1 MANSEKRQEILNA
14 ALELI
19 TEHGFHGAPIA
30 AIAQRAGV
38 GAGTIYRYFATK
50 DILIIELFQELHD
63 KICEYLME
71 GYEEEQPFR
80 TRFLHLS
87 TALLRYFITN
97 PQEFRYLE
105 QYFNSPYGVEFR
117 RDKILKSEGDGMPYR
132 VLFEEGMRQQVVR
145 DLPVVVLFA
154 LTFGPLLAVARDHIL
169 GFVDLDERLLVQT
182 VEACWDSVK
191 VCPMELAKKNV
202 YPAAE

>member
-1 MANSEKRQEILNA
+1 MAITEKRQEILKA

-19 TEHGFHGAPIA
+19 TAHGFHGAPIA

-50 DILIIELFQELHD
+50 DILITELFEELHD
-63 KICEYLME
+63 QLCLHLLD
-71 GYEEEQPFR
+71 GYDAQQPIR
-80 TRFLHLS
+80 ARFLHLNA
-87 TALLRYFITN
+87 ALLRYFITH

-117 RDKILKSEGDGMPYR
+117 RDKILKNGGERLPYR
-132 VLFEEGMRQQVVR
+132 VLFEEGISQQVVR
-145 DLPVVVLFA
+145 DLPLVILFA

-169 GFVDLDERLLVQT
+169 GFVALDERLLVLT
-182 VEACWDSVK
+182 VAACWESIK
-191 VCPMELAKKNV
+191 Q
-202 YPAAE
+202 

>member
-1 MANSEKRQEILNA
+1 MAITDKRQEILKA

-19 TEHGFHGAPIA
+19 TAHGFHGAPIA

-50 DILIIELFQELHD
+50 DILIVELFQELHD
-63 KICEYLME
+63 KICIHILA
-71 GYEEEQPFR
+71 GYDEAQPVR
-80 TRFLHLS
+80 ERFFHLS

-105 QYFNSPYGVEFR
+105 QYHNSPYGAAFR
-117 RDKILKSEGDGMPYR
+117 RDQILGSAGARAPYR
-132 VLFEEGMRQQVVR
+132 VLFEEGIRQQVVR
-145 DLPVVVLFA
+145 DLPLIILFA

-169 GFVDLDERLLVQT
+169 GFVGLGEGLLVQT
-182 VEACWDSVK
+182 VAACWDSIQSS
-191 VCPMELAKKNV
+191 PRENS
-202 YPAAE
+202 